1 MKSAF
6 FVVSLAALP
15 ILSGCAS
22 SVSPTD
28 AAFGESVRQAR
39 AVQTFDPDAR
49 SKAGDPSVG
58 VDARL
63 SRSAI
68 DLYQESFKTPQR
80 TFDVLGIGG
89 FRTVQ

>member
-1 MKSAF
+1 MKRTLV
-6 FVVSLAALP
+6 VVSLVSLP
-15 ILSGCAS
+15 FLSGCATSAS
-22 SVSPTD
+22 STD

-39 AVQTFDPDAR
+39 AVQTVDPDAR

-58 VDARL
+58 VDARV
-63 SRSAI
+63 SRSAV

-89 FRTVQ
+89 LRGAQ